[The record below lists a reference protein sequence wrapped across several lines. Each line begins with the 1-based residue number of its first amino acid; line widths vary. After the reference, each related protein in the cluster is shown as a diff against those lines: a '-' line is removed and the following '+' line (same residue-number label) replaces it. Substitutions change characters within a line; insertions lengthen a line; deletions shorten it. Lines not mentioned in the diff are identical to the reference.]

1 MMKILALV
9 LTLLG
14 AASVVRAE
22 DVNPQV
28 VNITVKNGSDLAFGS
43 NAISNVRLSDNAEF
57 NQIDFQLSEPIATEF
72 SKLTSENVGNQIA
85 ISVCGE
91 VISRPT
97 VLSPIYGGGLALA
110 GLEWERARELTD
122 ILSGRRLCN

>member
-1 MMKILALV
+1 M
-9 LTLLG
+9 
-14 AASVVRAE
+14 SF
-22 DVNPQV
+22 QV
-28 VNITVKNGSDLAFGS
+28 G
-43 NAISNVRLSDNAEF
+43 
-57 NQIDFQLSEPIATEF
+57 EPMATAF

-91 VISRPT
+91 VISRST

-110 GLEWERARELTD
+110 GLEWERAREITE